1 MSLEASLAFVL
12 EEEGGFSDHASD
24 PGGATNRG
32 VTQSTYDTWRARNGL
47 TERNVRSI
55 EDDEVRAIYREMYWL
70 PAHCSEW
77 PPAVALVVFDTAVQ
91 RGPRRAVMDMQ
102 RAVGVREDGMVGPIT
117 RRAVAA
123 RDARELVERLLLL
136 RGDHYADRVR
146 DKPDQAAFLKG
157 WVRRLLRLTFASV
170 TAV

>member
-1 MSLEASLAFVL
+1 MSLETSLAFIL
-12 EEEGGFSDHASD
+12 EEEGGYSDHDPD

-32 VTQSTYDTWRARNGL
+32 VTQSTYDAWRDRRGIPA
-47 TERNVRSI
+47 RNVRSI

-77 PPAVALVVFDTAVQ
+77 PPAVALVTFDTAVQ
-91 RGPRRAVMDMQ
+91 RGPRRAIMDLQ
-102 RAVGVREDGMVGPIT
+102 RAVGVREDGMVGPVT

-123 RDARELVERLLLL
+123 QDARGLVERLLLL

-157 WVRRLLRLTFASV
+157 WVRRLLRLTFAAV
-170 TAV
+170 TTG